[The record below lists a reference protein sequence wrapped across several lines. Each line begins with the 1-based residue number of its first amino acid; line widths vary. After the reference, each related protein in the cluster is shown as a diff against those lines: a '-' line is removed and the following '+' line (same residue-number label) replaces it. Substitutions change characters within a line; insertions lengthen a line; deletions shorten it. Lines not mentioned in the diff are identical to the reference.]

1 MLFAAISGGLQR
13 HATQGMLGIA
23 GSAGRSSAKPSV
35 SDRHSVRRM
44 IPYFGTDSGGAPLR
58 AGGSEGQVG
67 GFARRAFREYTVI
80 AAPTCVA
87 ICWMDHLGTMG
98 MLSDDEIRNVLQR
111 ARTIAVVGLSDRPE
125 RPSHAVARYLQRA
138 GYRVIPV
145 NPNLRSAVLGEQ
157 PYASLRAIAGHVDI
171 VDIFRRPEFVP
182 EVVEDAIAI
191 GADVV
196 WMQFGAT
203 NPAAAQRAS
212 AAGLG
217 VVMDRCLAIEH
228 RRLQRVALRNQ
239 G

>member
-1 MLFAAISGGLQR
+1 
-13 HATQGMLGIA
+13 
-23 GSAGRSSAKPSV
+23 
-35 SDRHSVRRM
+35 M

-58 AGGSEGQVG
+58 AGGSEGQVRA
-67 GFARRAFREYTVI
+67 FARRAFREYTVI
-80 AAPTCVA
+80 AAPACVA
-87 ICWMDHLGTMG
+87 IYWMDQLATMG

-145 NPNLRSAVLGEQ
+145 NPNLHGPVLGER
-157 PYASLRAIAGHVDI
+157 PYGSLREIAEHIDI
-171 VDIFRRPEFVP
+171 VDIFRRPEFVMQI
-182 EVVEDAIAI
+182 VEDAIAI
-191 GADVV
+191 GADAV
-196 WMQFGAT
+196 WMQFGVA

-228 RRLQRVALRNQ
+228 RRMQHAE
-239 G
+239 